1 LSIIQFGVSIGS
13 SRSLL
18 FVTIDSLSMLE
29 KKVNAGQKLENLNAW
44 LFAQIRNLLII
55 SYPPLNIKLFQLF
68 SSNDLY

>member
-1 LSIIQFGVSIGS
+1 VSIGS

-55 SYPPLNIKLFQLF
+55 SYPPPSILNYSNF
-68 SSNDLY
+68 SPATTCFNH